1 MSGVNN
7 TTIIQK
13 LQKWADDNPT
23 DLIFVLCV
31 GGGIVVILLSLFGIC
46 LCFISKKTIIYE
58 KIVNIKS
65 TEEKS
70 DL

>member
-7 TTIIQK
+7 TTMIQK

-65 TEEKS
+65 TEQKS